1 MKSTKRAQFRCQG
14 PMAVINQVEKLTRL
28 NQLRFTEHGRY
39 YAQMSIHSGLNIQ
52 ITYFYK
58 GIFQQI
64 HSLLV
69 LAGRINS
76 LSLSLN
82 LQCP

>member
-1 MKSTKRAQFRCQG
+1 MV
-14 PMAVINQVEKLTRL
+14 VINQVEKLTTL
-28 NQLRFTEHGRY
+28 NQLRFTEHGLS
-39 YAQMSIHSGLNIQ
+39 YAQMSTRSGLNTQ

-69 LAGRINS
+69 LVGKINLMITVIEYS
-76 LSLSLN
+76 VPTITCSS
-82 LQCP
+82 

>member
-1 MKSTKRAQFRCQG
+1 MV
-14 PMAVINQVEKLTRL
+14 VINQVEQLTTL
-28 NQLRFTEHGRY
+28 NQLRFIERGLSH
-39 YAQMSIHSGLNIQ
+39 AQISTHSGLNIQ

-69 LAGRINS
+69 LVGKINLMITVIEYLVPTITCS
-76 LSLSLN
+76 S
-82 LQCP
+82 

>member
-1 MKSTKRAQFRCQG
+1 MVV
-14 PMAVINQVEKLTRL
+14 MNQVEKLTTL
-28 NQLRFTEHGRY
+28 NQLRFTEHGMY
-39 YAQMSIHSGLNIQ
+39 YAQTSIHAGLNIQ

-69 LAGRINS
+69 LIGKINLIITVIEFS
-76 LSLSLN
+76 VPIITCSS
-82 LQCP
+82 